1 MSERP
6 VYCMNLKDNREGSTL
21 ASSKIKFDFCFREQI
36 VGIGWAFNEKS
47 SETELAFADA
57 KKYLSALK
65 PGDLVWIKKPG
76 EDLYFIAEI
85 LDEKPFCSKDDR
97 YGKHDLSCWR
107 KCRFYT
113 VGSKADIPAEYTDYL
128 KRLVTPQTIQ
138 SRTDAELID
147 AVNRMWMA
155 ASNQHR

>member
-1 MSERP
+1 MSGRAG
-6 VYCMNLKDNREGSTL
+6 YRMNLKDNREGSTL

-36 VGIGWAFNEKS
+36 VGIGWASDKIPP
-47 SETELAFADA
+47 TEPAFANA
-57 KKYLSALK
+57 SKYLSALK

-85 LDEKPFCSKDDR
+85 LDEKMSCVYDDR
-97 YGKHDLSCWR
+97 YSEHDLRCWR

>member
-1 MSERP
+1 MSERA

-36 VGIGWAFNEKS
+36 VGIGWASDKIPP
-47 SETELAFADA
+47 TEPAFANA
-57 KKYLSALK
+57 SKYLSALK

-85 LDEKPFCSKDDR
+85 LDEKMSCVYDDR
-97 YGKHDLSCWR
+97 YSEHYLICWR
-107 KCRFYT
+107 KIRFYT
-113 VGSKADIPAEYTDYL
+113 VGSKADNPAEYTDYL
-128 KRLVTPQTIQ
+128 NILVTQQTIQ